1 MADLFLV
8 LRRLAAM
15 TVLASATSTALPA
28 TAAERTEAVKFKSGT
43 TSATIQ
49 GSIKGDD
56 FINYTLKANAGQV
69 MSILFSP
76 SNPRCYF
83 NVLPP
88 GSEEAIHMGS
98 SVGNEFG
105 GTLGASGE
113 YRAQVYLIRA
123 AARRNETCNY
133 SITFEISAAPGSAG
147 KTSAQGDFADGL
159 MGGPDFWM
167 VAGVPA
173 GDVLNLRKTPSA
185 KADIVMSFANDFIL
199 RNKGCKMEGGQR
211 WCQVERPDNPSVHG
225 WVAGKYLQE
234 AKSDGGE

>member
-1 MADLFLV
+1 METIMKTSLSILMAAAVILLHP
-8 LRRLAAM
+8 LA
-15 TVLASATSTALPA
+15 A
-28 TAAERTEAVKFKSGT
+28 TAAERTEAVKFKAGT
-43 TSATIQ
+43 TSATIK

-56 FINYTLKANAGQV
+56 YVNYALEASAGQV

-88 GSEEAIHMGS
+88 GSDEAIHIGS

-133 SITFEISAAPGSAG
+133 SITFEISA
-147 KTSAQGDFADGL
+147 K
-159 MGGPDFWM
+159 
-167 VAGVPA
+167 
-173 GDVLNLRKTPSA
+173 
-185 KADIVMSFANDFIL
+185 
-199 RNKGCKMEGGQR
+199 
-211 WCQVERPDNPSVHG
+211 
-225 WVAGKYLQE
+225 
-234 AKSDGGE
+234 

>member
-1 MADLFLV
+1 MKISLPI
-8 LRRLAAM
+8 LAAA
-15 TVLASATSTALPA
+15 VAILIHPLVA
-28 TAAERTEAVKFKSGT
+28 TAAEKTEVVKFKAGT
-43 TSATIQ
+43 TSATIK

-56 FINYTLKANAGQV
+56 YINYALEANAGQV
-69 MSILFSP
+69 MSVLFSP

-83 NVLPP
+83 NLLPP
-88 GSEEAIHMGS
+88 GSDEAIHIGS

-133 SITFEISAAPGSAG
+133 SITFEISGASGSVGGAS
-147 KTSAQGDFADGL
+147 TQGDFADGL
-159 MGGPDFWM
+159 MGGPDLWM
-167 VAGVPA
+167 VVGVPA

-185 KADIVMSFANDFIL
+185 KAEIVMSFPNDFIL

>member
-1 MADLFLV
+1 MKTSKIALAATAAFLV
-8 LRRLAAM
+8 QSFA
-15 TVLASATSTALPA
+15 A
-28 TAAERTEAVKFKSGT
+28 TAAERIEAVKFKAGT
-43 TSATIQ
+43 TSATIK
-49 GSIKGDD
+49 GIIKGDD
-56 FINYTLKANAGQV
+56 SISYTLKANAGQV

-83 NVLPP
+83 NLLPP
-88 GSEEAIHMGS
+88 GTGEAIHVGS

-113 YRAQVYLIRA
+113 YQAQVYLIRA

-133 SITFEISAAPGSAG
+133 SITFEISAASGGAG
-147 KTSAQGDFADGL
+147 ETSTQGEFADGL
-159 MGGPDFWM
+159 MGGPDLWM

-173 GDVLNLRKTPSA
+173 GDVLNLRKSPSA
-185 KADIVMSFANDFIL
+185 NADIVMSFANGFIL
-199 RNKGCKMEGGQR
+199 RNKGCKMESGQR

-234 AKSDGGE
+234 AKSDDGE